1 MIKLFYLTNKYKLSI
16 SYFVTVMSFIPH
28 MAATFFINSQIN
40 IFKETHLP
48 SFTSE
53 KVFFVSPTTL
63 SRNQRRQQHIPVSC
77 ACILELV
84 KVLFFTLCII

>member
-1 MIKLFYLTNKYKLSI
+1 MIKLFYLTNKCKLGI

-63 SRNQRRQQHIPVSC
+63 LYWFTSGSLGTDF
-77 ACILELV
+77 ILPG
-84 KVLFFTLCII
+84 C

>member
-1 MIKLFYLTNKYKLSI
+1 MIKLFYLTNKCKLGI

-53 KVFFVSPTTL
+53 KFSL
-63 SRNQRRQQHIPVSC
+63 CHQQHF
-77 ACILELV
+77 LV
-84 KVLFFTLCII
+84 TNAGNNCRAITQGMV